1 MIKNGVC
8 FIVIALLV
16 AELFK
21 ILVCAGWMTSDVTL
35 WTQNGVTSQKMEYL
49 RRLFLY
55 RTETL
60 YSCCNQRKV
69 S

>member
-1 MIKNGVC
+1 VMGSGVY
-8 FIVIALLV
+8 FVVIALLV

-21 ILVCAGWMTSDVTL
+21 ILVCASWMTCGVAL

-49 RRLFLY
+49 RRLFPY

-60 YSCCNQRKV
+60 SSCCNQHKV